1 LYEVTGHTA
10 FMTAK
15 RPRRT
20 AERILDVTLAMFNRF
35 GEPNVSTSQ
44 LCGEL
49 GISPGNLFYHH
60 STRDALVAGLFTR
73 YQGALDQALVV
84 PMPITTT
91 GMPPAEADVEAT
103 EPPWWQGKTSE
114 PLTNLIHLAEA
125 IAHVAWTYRFLFRDL
140 SDLVSRHRVL
150 EEGLPPLLR
159 RQAQALMQALHPLPW
174 QAPAPDEAA
183 LANWVGH
190 VLAALTGS
198 TGLDGALDPRELLRQ
213 SGPHAVDVALGRALG
228 LMRPALAGPDRVL
241 MDTHLGPGDPFG
253 MDPWWLAARGG

>member
-1 LYEVTGHTA
+1 MYEVTGHTA

>member
-60 STRDALVAGLFTR
+60 PTRDALVAGLFVR
-73 YQGALDQALVV
+73 YQTALDQALAV
-84 PMPITTT
+84 PMPTPITADIPAQADAAATT
-91 GMPPAEADVEAT
+91 
-103 EPPWWQGKTSE
+103 PPWWQGTSSE
-114 PLTNLIHLAEA
+114 PLTNLIHLAET
-125 IAHVAWTYRFLFRDL
+125 IAHVAWVYRFLFRDL

-159 RQAQALMQALHPLPW
+159 RQARALMQALRTLPW
-174 QAPAPDEAA
+174 HAPAPDDAA
-183 LANWVGH
+183 LATWAGH
-190 VLAALTGS
+190 MLAALTGS
-198 TGLDGALDPRELLRQ
+198 TGLDGALDPREHLRQ

-228 LMRPALAGPDRVL
+228 LLRPALSGPDRTL

-253 MDPWWLAARGG
+253 MDPWWLASPGG

>member
-1 LYEVTGHTA
+1 MYEVTGHTA

-60 STRDALVAGLFTR
+60 PTRDALVAGLFVR
-73 YQGALDQALVV
+73 YQGALDQALAV
-84 PMPITTT
+84 PMPITADI
-91 GMPPAEADVEAT
+91 PAEADTEAT
-103 EPPWWQGKTSE
+103 TPPWWQGKTSG
-114 PLTNLIHLAEA
+114 PLTDLIHLAEA
-125 IAHVAWTYRFLFRDL
+125 IAHVAWVYRFLFRDL

-159 RQAQALMQALHPLPW
+159 RQAQALTQALRLLPW

-183 LANWVGH
+183 LAAWVGH
-190 VLAALTGS
+190 MLAALTGS
-198 TGLDGALDPRELLRQ
+198 TGLDGALDPREHLRQ
-213 SGPHAVDVALGRALG
+213 SGPHAVDVALGRALS
-228 LMRPALAGPDRVL
+228 LLRPALAGPDRTL
-241 MDTHLGPGDPFG
+241 MDTHLGPGDAFG
-253 MDPWWLAARGG
+253 MDPWWLAPRAG

>member
-198 TGLDGALDPRELLRQ
+198 PGLDGALDPRELLRQ